1 MKGKAVHLGS
11 SVDIGHVTCS
21 SLTFKKLD
29 YSFQLIVAS
38 DMCKVFVHP
47 RGQAFILH
55 DCSYARCSEQ
65 CDTFGIS
72 GNSSNLHNQKKIN
85 FYFGSFIMQLVYIV
99 VLSTTFW
106 ES

>member
-1 MKGKAVHLGS
+1 
-11 SVDIGHVTCS
+11 
-21 SLTFKKLD
+21 
-29 YSFQLIVAS
+29 
-38 DMCKVFVHP
+38 MCKVFVHP

-65 CDTFGIS
+65 CDTFGLS
-72 GNSSNLHNQKKIN
+72 GNSSNLHNQKIN

-106 ES
+106 ECILSASSFVSYHQVSSVIHVYKKSFLL